1 MLIWVCSK
9 ALMTRPNPDNLLLA
23 FTAMRRREE
32 PTACAIPWCNNYW
45 LENSRLFNLF
55 HKTTFFLAT
64 VSIAPCLKLRA
75 MPSQPTGP
83 VTPYITNGQ
92 NFSSLIPPP
101 TEINNSHKDV
111 TIAVLCIILGIIG
124 SLSVIAR
131 LTYRF
136 GAKNQGADDYL
147 IIPALILYIGW
158 TALSGYICLNGGIGK
173 PPWEVT
179 LAEFSIWYK
188 GLLAG
193 LFYYPIMSAT
203 IRASILLFYRRVF
216 ATRVNRPGE
225 IFIWTMMGL
234 QVAYVI
240 VFTILPGFICTPL
253 HYEWEPI
260 QRLGHCSVKYYY
272 LIQEAL
278 YGSSFGFDV
287 ILLLFPII
295 PVSRLQ
301 MSLKRRLGVISIFLL
316 GASATVAA
324 AYRLGIFVQATKI
337 PARKEPFYLQYQVSR
352 YIPGQF
358 PETGTD
364 FYIPSQLEPTV
375 ALLGTSLP
383 ALMKAFGSIKLQL
396 SHLAS
401 SSLFSGTSS
410 RRPSDDGPFKSLRK
424 SSSANHEK
432 MNSEVELKAAVSSHS
447 SSL

>member
-1 MLIWVCSK
+1 
-9 ALMTRPNPDNLLLA
+9 
-23 FTAMRRREE
+23 
-32 PTACAIPWCNNYW
+32 
-45 LENSRLFNLF
+45 
-55 HKTTFFLAT
+55 
-64 VSIAPCLKLRA
+64 
-75 MPSQPTGP
+75 MPSEPTGP
-83 VTPYITNGQ
+83 VTPYITNGK

-111 TIAVLCIILGIIG
+111 TVAALCIVLGIIG

-131 LTYRF
+131 LIYRF
-136 GAKNQGADDYL
+136 GSKNQGAEDYI

-158 TALSGYICLNGGIGK
+158 TALSGWICLNGGIGK

-216 ATRVNRPGE
+216 ATQIYRPNE

-240 VFTILPGFICTPL
+240 TFTILPGFICSPL
-253 HYEWEPI
+253 HFEWEPLG
-260 QRLGHCSVKYYY
+260 RLGHCSVKYYY
-272 LIQEAL
+272 VIQEAL
-278 YGSSFGFDV
+278 YGTSFGFDV
-287 ILLLFPII
+287 ILLAFPII
-295 PVSRLQ
+295 PVSKLQ
-301 MSLKRRLGVISIFLL
+301 MSLKRRLGVISIFVL
-316 GASATVAA
+316 GASAAVAA

-337 PARKEPFYLQYQVSR
+337 PARKEPFYLEYQVSR

-375 ALLGTSLP
+375 ALIGTSLP
-383 ALMKAFGSIKLQL
+383 ALTKAFGCIKLQL
-396 SHLAS
+396 SHLAP
-401 SSLFSGTSS
+401 SSLFSGITS
-410 RRPSDDGPFKSLRK
+410 RRPSDDNDLKSLEK
-424 SSSANHEK
+424 SIGETHEK
-432 MNSEVELKAAVSSHS
+432 INSQVELRTAASSQRS
-447 SSL
+447 AL